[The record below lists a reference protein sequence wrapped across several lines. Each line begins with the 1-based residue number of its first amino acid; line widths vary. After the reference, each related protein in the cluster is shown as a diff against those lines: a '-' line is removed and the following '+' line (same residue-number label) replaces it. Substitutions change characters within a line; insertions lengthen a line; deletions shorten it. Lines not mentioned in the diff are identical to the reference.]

1 MFSPIHQSSNP
12 GIDKELRIDKYIFMC
27 VPKRNSKEV
36 VKNEKREKKENRR
49 KTIENGAT
57 TRRAH
62 NSLKERVES

>member
-1 MFSPIHQSSNP
+1 
-12 GIDKELRIDKYIFMC
+12 MC

-36 VKNEKREKKENRR
+36 VKNTKREKKGKPE
-49 KTIENGAT
+49 KEKNGAT

>member
-1 MFSPIHQSSNP
+1 
-12 GIDKELRIDKYIFMC
+12 MC